1 MSVGLLFYVL
11 GVSAIGGVIFMV
23 LSVPIGKWTTKRT
36 QAYQKIL
43 MKRKDDRMSVV
54 GETMQARGGWLA
66 PCGTVEATAV
76 VADRLPGRTLVCCC
90 SVPSSRRS
98 GSYCIAQ

>member
-1 MSVGLLFYVL
+1 MSVAFLFYVL

-54 GETMQARGGWLA
+54 GETMQARGGWLR
-66 PCGTVEATAV
+66 V
-76 VADRLPGRTLVCCC
+76 V
-90 SVPSSRRS
+90 
-98 GSYCIAQ
+98 Q

>member
-1 MSVGLLFYVL
+1 MIVSVGLLFYVL

-23 LSVPIGKWTTKRT
+23 LSVPVGKWTTKKT

-54 GETMQARGGWLA
+54 GETMQARG
-66 PCGTVEATAV
+66 
-76 VADRLPGRTLVCCC
+76 
-90 SVPSSRRS
+90 S
-98 GSYCIAQ
+98 GSVCYIQQEQM